1 MKKILKYMIKQLKNV
16 DKILLICTIL
26 YAVLGVFLI
35 LSASSISSNLSFGT
49 PYYYFKRQLIV
60 VIFSLLAYI
69 VIICFFPSRTYKYI
83 GLYGGV
89 ILTIIIGVVILNN
102 YGFKTGNEEVVLDL
116 GVFTFQPA
124 EFFKIMSILFLGSA
138 YYAWSKREKRI
149 KFDFIFPLLLC
160 VPPVLFIFLG
170 GDKGSSVI
178 IVVLIAIMFLFVPS
192 KGYKYFNI
200 CKVIVCTFL
209 VIGFLALKY
218 AYLIIPEDMLEDNYI
233 FSRLNYKNPCDR
245 YTSSSGYQVC
255 NGYIAINN
263 GGLWGMGIGN
273 STQKYLY
280 LPASHTDFIFP
291 IVVEE
296 LGIIVSIFIIIGYI
310 LIACRIFV
318 IATSSYNLRNS
329 LICFGIEV
337 YFLLHVFVN
346 LGGVLGI
353 IPLTGI
359 PLPLLSYGGSSC
371 LAMFCGFAIVQRI
384 AIENKALRRKKEIKK
399 ITG

>member
-1 MKKILKYMIKQLKNV
+1 MKKVLKYMIKQLKYV
-16 DKILLICTIL
+16 DKTLLIFTIL
-26 YAVLGVFLI
+26 YAILGVFLI
-35 LSASSISSNLSFGT
+35 LSASTISSKLAFGT

-60 VIFSLLAYI
+60 VILSLIASI
-69 VIICFFPSRTYKYI
+69 IIICFFKTRTYEII
-83 GLYGGV
+83 GKWGGI
-89 ILTIIIGVVILNN
+89 ILTLVIVCVLINN
-102 YGFKTGNEEVVLDL
+102 YGFETSNEEVTLQIGSL
-116 GVFTFQPA
+116 SFQPA
-124 EFFKIMSILFLGSA
+124 EFFKIMSILFLGCA
-138 YYAWSKREKRI
+138 YHSWSKKQTHM
-149 KFDFIFPLLLC
+149 KFDFVVPLLWC

-178 IVVLIAIMFLFVPS
+178 IVVLIMIMFLFVPS
-192 KGYKYFNI
+192 KDNKIFSI
-200 CKVIVCTFL
+200 CKVIVCTGL
-209 VIGFLALKY
+209 VLAFFMLKY
-218 AYLIIPEDMLEDNYI
+218 AYVLIPDDLLDENYI

-245 YTSSSGYQVC
+245 YTSASGYQVC

-263 GGLWGMGIGN
+263 GGLWGVGIGN

-296 LGIIVSIFIIIGYI
+296 LGVVASILIIIGYV

-318 IATSSYNLRNS
+318 IATNSFNLRNS
-329 LICFGIEV
+329 LIAFGIGV
-337 YFLLHVFVN
+337 YFLLHIFVN
-346 LGGVLGI
+346 LGGVLGL

-384 AIENKALRRKKEIKK
+384 AIENKIIKRKKEIKK